1 MRKQIVMVVTALMV
15 PNMSFAED
23 LYPKEVCKQ
32 IYESIG
38 VFLAVADKAWKSQD
52 EEKAIIYS
60 KVAAN
65 YATVYG
71 VTCKP

>member
-32 IYESIG
+32 IYDSIG
-38 VFLAVADKAWKSQD
+38 VFLAVADKALPALTLGLSA
-52 EEKAIIYS
+52 EVPNVPSI
-60 KVAAN
+60 
-65 YATVYG
+65 
-71 VTCKP
+71 

>member
-1 MRKQIVMVVTALMV
+1 MRKLIAMTVTALML

-23 LYPKEVCKQ
+23 FYPNEVCKQ
-32 IYESIG
+32 ICDSSG